1 MNVQEHAKNAFLN
14 ARLAYGVHNF
24 HYRILA
30 HVRHLQLEELQIS
43 QILLWVFVFFTA
55 LLQYMKDSC
64 HLILAGDKPQLHFLH
79 HDHFF
84 K

>member
-43 QILLWVFVFFTA
+43 QILLWFLFFSRLYCNIWKTRV
-55 LLQYMKDSC
+55 
-64 HLILAGDKPQLHFLH
+64 I
-79 HDHFF
+79 
-84 K
+84 